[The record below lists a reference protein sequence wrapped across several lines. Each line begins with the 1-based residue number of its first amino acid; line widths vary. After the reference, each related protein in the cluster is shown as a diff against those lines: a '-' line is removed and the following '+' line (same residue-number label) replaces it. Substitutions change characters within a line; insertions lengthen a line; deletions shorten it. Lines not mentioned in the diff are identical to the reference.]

1 MQPSWQSVLCT
12 RLSVRHY
19 TMVGA
24 VRLAYDAPGL
34 SVWSMST
41 RHLRFSVRCKLC
53 SSDTRRFHCWQKGCF
68 PLYLQY
74 RHILRTLSLH
84 LEILYAM
91 LQFRQLVFSALVV
104 NGASLERT
112 WMTSQSVSEP
122 GENPRRGAQRSVK
135 LPLVEELGSTEERR
149 AVGIG
154 WCGYSDHLQP
164 LQYQ

>member
-1 MQPSWQSVLCT
+1 MQRSRQSVLCT

-19 TMVGA
+19 TMVDA

-41 RHLRFSVRCKLC
+41 RHLRFSVRCKLRG
-53 SSDTRRFHCWQKGCF
+53 SDTRRFHCWQKGNF
-68 PLYLQY
+68 RLHLRY
-74 RHILRTLSLH
+74 RHILRTLSLL

-91 LQFRQLVFSALVV
+91 LQFQQLVLSALVV
-104 NGASLERT
+104 NGVSLERT

-122 GENPRRGAQRSVK
+122 GESPRRGAQRSVK
-135 LPLVEELGSTEERR
+135 LPSVGELGSTEERR

-154 WCGYSDHLQP
+154 WCGYSDHLQL